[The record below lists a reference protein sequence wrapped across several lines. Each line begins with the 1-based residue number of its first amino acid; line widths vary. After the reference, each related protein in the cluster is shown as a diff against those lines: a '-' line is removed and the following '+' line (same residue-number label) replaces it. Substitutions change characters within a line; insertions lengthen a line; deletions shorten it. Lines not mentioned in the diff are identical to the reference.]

1 MGKYKLFKR
10 IAKIIGIVAIVLSF
24 TLNIF
29 TVLLVRSFLYE
40 YEGENVEIYVPKR
53 SISHTELTELPED
66 LKDPYSENLWFDY
79 FLLDRQ
85 IRQISKY
92 MKKNNLLIAP
102 GTYYVNVSGSDAD
115 LIKSFDFVDADTL
128 EPVEFSP

>member
-10 IAKIIGIVAIVLSF
+10 IAKIIGIVAIALSF

-128 EPVEFSP
+128 EPFSP

>member
-10 IAKIIGIVAIVLSF
+10 IAKIIGIAAIVLSF
-24 TLNIF
+24 AFNIF

-128 EPVEFSP
+128 EPFSP